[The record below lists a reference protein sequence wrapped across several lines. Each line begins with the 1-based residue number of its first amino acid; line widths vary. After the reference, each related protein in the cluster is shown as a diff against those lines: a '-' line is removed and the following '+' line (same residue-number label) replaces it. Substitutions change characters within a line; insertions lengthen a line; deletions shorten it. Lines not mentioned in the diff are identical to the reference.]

1 MTDYKYYTLIR
12 ITRKT
17 KDKLLKFGHKGQTY
31 DDVINQLLDGYTDEY
46 EVKG

>member
-1 MTDYKYYTLIR
+1 MKEFKVIR
-12 ITRKT
+12 IKKATHDRLT
-17 KDKLLKFGHKGQTY
+17 LLGHKGQTY